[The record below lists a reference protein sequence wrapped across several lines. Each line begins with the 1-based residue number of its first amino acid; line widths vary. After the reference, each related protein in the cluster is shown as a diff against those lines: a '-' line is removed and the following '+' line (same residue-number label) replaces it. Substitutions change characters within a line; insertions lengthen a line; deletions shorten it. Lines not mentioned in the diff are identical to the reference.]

1 MKDSISERSAA
12 SEPYS
17 SGCAGN
23 STTWCA
29 SRLLRAEYGTRR
41 SDGEIGTE
49 SAKCHSPSLSST
61 NEVRPV
67 LGSSTISTSVP
78 SSSTAETV
86 AMRRSFLISSALFG
100 PGFVICREPLQHV
113 QRLAKAQSFDPLQ
126 ERDHVAVGP
135 TAEAMKIAL
144 PRIDRE
150 RGIMVVVER
159 TETHERAT
167 RWFQFNIVADHR
179 FERDF
184 TFDLF
189 DPLAQHGVNMA

>member
-86 AMRRSFLISSALFG
+86 AMRRSFLTSSALFR

-126 ERDHVAVGP
+126 ERDHVAVGA
-135 TAEAMKIAL
+135 TAEAVENFRL
-144 PRIDRE
+144 GVDRE
-150 RGIMVVVER
+150 RRGMVLVEG
-159 TETHERAT
+159 TE
-167 RWFQFNIVADHR
+167 ADQGNSG
-179 FERDF
+179 
-184 TFDLF
+184 
-189 DPLAQHGVNMA
+189 A